1 MYAKCSIRK
10 ELKNNKVEIAN
21 IKNSKIEN
29 EYGKF
34 FLRDVVDEIYRLA
47 KLYAPIKTGFLR
59 ENIVINKIN
68 SRLYEIKS
76 LASYSIYVHE
86 MIFNRHERPTRAKYL
101 EDAAYETINK
111 YTREIYMQME
121 YEPIVLVRISLDP
134 IT

>member
-21 IKNSKIEN
+21 INSSKIEN

-59 ENIVINKIN
+59 EHIVINKVN

-76 LASYSIYVHE
+76 LALYSIYVHE
-86 MIFNRHERPTRAKYL
+86 MVFNRHKKPTRAKFL
-101 EDAAYETINK
+101 EDAAYQTITK
-111 YTREIYMQME
+111 YGRELYMQME
-121 YEPIVLVRISLDP
+121 YEPILLVRISVDP
-134 IT
+134 IF